1 MEDGRILKRLIREK
15 IPFLALVAISC
26 MITLKVQQGAMSS
39 VVNLPLSDRLG
50 NAVLAYA
57 DYLSQTVWPTDLAIF
72 YPHIAPPPTE
82 RVIFSL
88 ALLLILTCLSLIKFK
103 QSPSSFVGWCWYL
116 GTLIP
121 VIGIVQVGGQA
132 RADRYT
138 YLPLIGIFILVTW
151 GGAAILAQRGKLRH
165 VIPGAAILIL
175 VTMALLTRGQLR
187 HWKNSE
193 TLFTHAIKVTQ
204 GNYIAWAGLGIIEYR
219 RNNYDLAIQHLARA
233 QEAAPPGVVGRQIEY
248 YIGATLQKQGKGME
262 ALPYFELA
270 TEVGTL
276 QAERDYRLGLSL
288 IEAGRLEE
296 AEAALTSA
304 CEAKPNSPDFL
315 LGKAALLHKRGKL
328 SEAEAVFETVLARH
342 PNNGLGHHLYANFLT
357 LANQPDRA
365 EAEYGKALTLQP
377 NEVNWRVGRAQN
389 LVRLG
394 RRPEAIHEYLTAL
407 KQQPNNAE
415 LCANLGELYVL
426 AGQTKQGIDAYETAV
441 RLSPDSLNA
450 LNNLAWILATQPAA
464 EFRNGPRA
472 VELAE
477 QACKLTEEKVPVLLG
492 TLAAA
497 YAEAGR
503 FEEAIATADKARI
516 LASEQNQGEVAQRNM
531 ELLKLYRAGKPARD

>member
-1 MEDGRILKRLIREK
+1 M
-15 IPFLALVAISC
+15 
-26 MITLKVQQGAMSS
+26 
-39 VVNLPLSDRLG
+39 
-50 NAVLAYA
+50 
-57 DYLSQTVWPTDLAIF
+57 
-72 YPHIAPPPTE
+72 
-82 RVIFSL
+82 FSL
-88 ALLLILTCLSLIKFK
+88 AILVFLTGLSLIKLK

-132 RADRYT
+132 KADRYT

-151 GGAAILAQRGKLRH
+151 AGAAVLARRGVWRY
-165 VIPGAAILIL
+165 VIPSTAGLALTTAILF
-175 VTMALLTRGQLR
+175 TRGQLR

-193 TLFTHAIKVTQ
+193 TLFTHAINVTR

-219 RNNYDLAIQHLARA
+219 RNNYELAIQHLARA
-233 QEAAPPGVVGRQIEY
+233 QESVPPGVIGSQIEY

-262 ALPYFELA
+262 ALPYFEHA

-288 IEAGRLEE
+288 IEAGRLDE
-296 AEAALTSA
+296 AEAALAAA
-304 CEAKPNSPDFL
+304 CEAKPNNPDFL
-315 LGKAALLHKRGKL
+315 LGQATLLHKRGKF
-328 SEAEAVFETVLARH
+328 SEAEAIFETVLLKH
-342 PNNGLGHHLYANFLT
+342 PNNGLSRHLYANFLA
-357 LANQPDRA
+357 LANQPERA
-365 EAEYGKALTLQP
+365 EAEHAKAVALQP
-377 NEVNWRVGRAQN
+377 NEVSWRAGRAQN

-394 RRPEAIHEYLTAL
+394 RRNEAIQEYLIGL
-407 KQQPNNAE
+407 KQQPGNAE

-426 AGQTKQGIDAYETAV
+426 EGRTKEGLEAYETAV
-441 RLSPDSLNA
+441 RLRPDSLNA
-450 LNNLAWILATQPAA
+450 LNNLAWILATQPEA
-464 EFRNGPRA
+464 EFRNGARA